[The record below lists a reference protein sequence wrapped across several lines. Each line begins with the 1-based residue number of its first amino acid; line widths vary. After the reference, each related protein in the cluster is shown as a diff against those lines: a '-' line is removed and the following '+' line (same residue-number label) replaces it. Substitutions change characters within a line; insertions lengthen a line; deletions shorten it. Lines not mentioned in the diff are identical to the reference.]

1 MLKVSDWVQTNLT
14 FHSMEMPKGTIG
26 FILGIDGESVS
37 IQPTHN
43 PNERL
48 KKRYIRTINKMYVDL
63 LPTGPTAEEKQ
74 FLIDW
79 ALSERDEQTLK
90 DLINREGQNDGR

>member
-1 MLKVSDWVQTNLT
+1 MIKVSDWVQTNLT

-26 FILGIDGESVS
+26 FVLGVDGESVS
-37 IQPTHN
+37 IQPTYN

-63 LPTGPTAEEKQ
+63 LPSEPTKEEWNY
-74 FLIDW
+74 LLDW
-79 ALSERDEQTLK
+79 ALKDKDEQTFNEL
-90 DLINREGQNDGR
+90 LNRKGR